1 MRRSKWI
8 FSRKSAAYEFV
19 DGEFTNGE
27 RLESDA
33 AGGCYKWPERKRE
46 EKSGESEGLDMVRLA
61 DIPEYER
68 NHLMSK
74 LLPPMGALPWVVNT
88 KPLAQKRIAIVTTAG
103 LNFREDR
110 KFDFVDA
117 GYRALP
123 RELATKD
130 ILMTHTSVNYDRSGF
145 QEDINVVFPIDRLKE
160 LEASGAIGSVASI
173 NYSFM
178 GGGMLPDVYEDSARD
193 LAKLLKA
200 DGVDAALVLPVCPN
214 CSRTVCGLS
223 YYLESEGI
231 QTTGIALF
239 REIAESMKP
248 PRILWVSFPL
258 GRPLGKPGD
267 ADFQSAVIETA
278 LSLLDE
284 PEGPVLADYP
294 VDLPDAD
301 LPPPA
306 CPVSFQ
312 RRSDDKSWHGRL
324 KREVAALGPWYE
336 LSLKRR
342 VRTTVGISESSLEEI
357 VVGLTAWP
365 DDASV
370 DFPDPTWLKLALEDL
385 KAFYSEA
392 ITAQPGDYGAGYSDS
407 VIFED
412 TVLGEL
418 IVHYVAHFEA
428 QDPNHPFVR
437 VIASREQ
444 LKRSTGNWAI
454 DREGDYVKAA
464 NPIADSD

>member
-1 MRRSKWI
+1 
-8 FSRKSAAYEFV
+8 
-19 DGEFTNGE
+19 
-27 RLESDA
+27 
-33 AGGCYKWPERKRE
+33 
-46 EKSGESEGLDMVRLA
+46 MVRLA

-74 LLPPMGALPWVVNT
+74 LLPPLGDLPWVVNS
-88 KPLAQKRIAIVTTAG
+88 KPLSEKRIAIITTAG
-103 LNFREDR
+103 LNYKEDR
-110 KFDFVDA
+110 SFEFIDA

-123 RELATKD
+123 SELAAND

-145 QEDINVVFPIDRLKE
+145 QEDINVVFPVDRLKE
-160 LEASGAIGSVASI
+160 LEAAGVIGSLASV

-178 GGGMLPDVYEDSARD
+178 GGGMLPDVYEDSVRD
-193 LAKLLKA
+193 LAKQLRA
-200 DGVDAALVLPVCPN
+200 DEVDAALILPVCPN
-214 CSRTVCGLS
+214 CSRTVCGIS

-231 QTTGIALF
+231 QTAGIALF

-258 GRPLGKPGD
+258 GRPLGRPGD
-267 ADFQSAVIETA
+267 SAFQTDVIKQTLA
-278 LSLLDE
+278 LLES
-284 PEGPVLADYP
+284 PQGPVLADYP
-294 VDLPDAD
+294 TDLPDID
-301 LPPPA
+301 VQPPA

-312 RRSDDKSWHGRL
+312 RRQNDQSWRARIT
-324 KREVAALGPWYE
+324 REVGTLSPWYE
-336 LSLKRR
+336 MGLKRR
-342 VRTTVGISESSLEEI
+342 GRTTVGVSQSSIEEMIS
-357 VVGLTAWP
+357 GLTAWL
-365 DDASV
+365 DDPV
-370 DFPDPTWLKLALEDL
+370 MGFPDHTWLKLALEDL

-392 ITAQPGDYGAGYSDS
+392 ITAQPGEYQAGYSDS

-418 IVHYVAHFEA
+418 IVRYVAHFEA
-428 QDPNHPFVR
+428 IDPNHPFVR

-464 NPIADSD
+464 NPVGESD

>member
-1 MRRSKWI
+1 
-8 FSRKSAAYEFV
+8 
-19 DGEFTNGE
+19 
-27 RLESDA
+27 
-33 AGGCYKWPERKRE
+33 
-46 EKSGESEGLDMVRLA
+46 MVRLA

-74 LLPPMGALPWVVNT
+74 LLPPLGDLPWVVNS
-88 KPLAQKRIAIVTTAG
+88 KPLSEKRIAIITTAG
-103 LNFREDR
+103 LNYKEDR
-110 KFDFVDA
+110 SFEFIDA

-123 RELATKD
+123 SELAAND

-145 QEDINVVFPIDRLKE
+145 QEDINVVFPVDRLKE
-160 LEASGAIGSVASI
+160 LEAAGVIGSLASV

-178 GGGMLPDVYEDSARD
+178 GGGMLPDVYEDSVRD
-193 LAKLLKA
+193 LAKQLRA
-200 DGVDAALVLPVCPN
+200 DEVDAALILPVCPN
-214 CSRTVCGLS
+214 CSRTVCGIS

-231 QTTGIALF
+231 QTAGIALF

-258 GRPLGKPGD
+258 GRPLGRPGD
-267 ADFQSAVIETA
+267 SAFQTDVIKQTLA
-278 LSLLDE
+278 LLES
-284 PEGPVLADYP
+284 PQGPVLADYP
-294 VDLPDAD
+294 TDLPDID
-301 LPPPA
+301 VQPPA

-312 RRSDDKSWHGRL
+312 RRQNDQSWRARIT
-324 KREVAALGPWYE
+324 REVGTLSPWYE
-336 LSLKRR
+336 MGLKRR
-342 VRTTVGISESSLEEI
+342 GRTTVGVSQSSIEEMIS
-357 VVGLTAWP
+357 GLTAWL
-365 DDASV
+365 DDPV
-370 DFPDPTWLKLALEDL
+370 MGFPDHAWLKLALEDL

-392 ITAQPGDYGAGYSDS
+392 ITAQPGEYQAGYSDS

-418 IVHYVAHFEA
+418 IVRYVAHFEA
-428 QDPNHPFVR
+428 IDPNHPFVR

-464 NPIADSD
+464 NPVGESD